1 MANKN
6 YEKAAKEILEAVG
19 GKENVVSGAHCAT
32 RLRLVLK
39 DDSKI
44 NKDKL
49 DNIELVKGSFN
60 NAGQFQIILGTG
72 IVNEVF
78 KFFSQAAELS
88 EVGKEELKE
97 IAAKKANV
105 FQRILKSLA
114 DVFVPILPALVA
126 SGLLMGINNVLTSK
140 GLFVAGK
147 TLIEV
152 FPQFTDLANMIN
164 LFSNAAFVFLPVL
177 IGFHAAKNF
186 GGTPV
191 LGAVIGAIMIHPDLL
206 NGYGYGEALAKH
218 TIPYWNIFGLNIA
231 QVGYQ
236 GTVLPII
243 ASSFILAKI
252 ETFTRKYVPAILDMI
267 ITPLVSV
274 LLTSFITFT
283 VIGPIMR
290 VIGDGMTNGV
300 LWLFFDLGPLGG
312 AIYGVVYPLL
322 VITGMHHSMAAA
334 EMQILANIAKLG
346 GSPTFAVVSA
356 SNVAQGAAALACFF
370 FMKKDKKIQS
380 VASAAGISALLGI
393 TEPAVFGVNL
403 NLKFPFL
410 AALIGSAVGSG
421 YAVWMKVLSVSQG
434 PAGIPGV
441 IVMRPQSMIQFLVSI
456 TISFVVTFIVTYLF
470 VKIFNRKGGKNN
482 GVA

>member
-218 TIPYWNIFGLNIA
+218 AIPYWNIFGLNIA

-252 ETFTRKYVPAILDMI
+252 EIFTRKRVPAILDMI

-274 LLTSFITFT
+274 LLTAFITFT
-283 VIGPIMR
+283 VIGPVMR
-290 VIGDGMTNGV
+290 VIGDSMTNGV

-322 VITGMHHSMAAA
+322 VITGMHHSMAAS

-370 FMKKDKKIQS
+370 FMKKNKKIQS
-380 VASAAGISALLGI
+380 IASAAGISALLGI

-403 NLKFPFL
+403 TLKFPFL
-410 AALIGSAVGSG
+410 AALIGSAVGSV

-441 IVMRPQSMIQFLVSI
+441 IVMRPQSMLQFLVSI
-456 TISFVVTFIVTYLF
+456 TISFTVTFIVTYLF
-470 VKIFNRKGGKNN
+470 IKIFSKKEGTNN

>member
-1 MANKN
+1 MADKN
-6 YEKAAKEILEAVG
+6 YEKTAKEILEAVG

-290 VIGDGMTNGV
+290 VIGDG
-300 LWLFFDLGPLGG
+300 
-312 AIYGVVYPLL
+312 VVYPLL

-334 EMQILANIAKLG
+334 EMQILANISKLG

>member
-1 MANKN
+1 MAGKN
-6 YEKAAKEILEAVG
+6 YEKTAKEILEAVG

-44 NKDKL
+44 SKDKL

-97 IAAKKANV
+97 IAAKKGNV
-105 FQRILKSLA
+105 FQRMLKSLA
-114 DVFVPILPALVA
+114 DVFVPILPTLVA

-218 TIPYWNIFGLNIA
+218 AIPFWKIA

-252 ETFTRKYVPAILDMI
+252 EIFTRKRVPAILDMI
-267 ITPLVSV
+267 VTPLVSV

-290 VIGDGMTNGV
+290 VVGDSMTNGI

-322 VITGMHHSMAAA
+322 VITGMHHSMAAS

-410 AALIGSAVGSG
+410 AALIGSAVGSA

-441 IVMRPQSMIQFLVSI
+441 IVMRPQSMIQFLVAI

-470 VKIFNRKGGKNN
+470 IKIFNRKGSEK
-482 GVA
+482 